1 MKIAMIGA
9 GGWGTAMMISLAG
22 RHKDLVL
29 YCRKPETAE
38 KLNRERENK
47 EYLPGVHLPEVI
59 RITSDLKE
67 AVEGAGC
74 VVICTPSKAVAD
86 TAGKIA
92 KWLEKDAVVVS
103 ASKGL
108 ADDEGHRLSE
118 VIAQKVAGITD
129 RIVALSGPNHA
140 EEVGAGLPCATV
152 AASEVPEAVQ
162 IVQDLF
168 MSPVFRVYR
177 SDDIR
182 GVEYGGALKNI
193 MALACGVLDG
203 IKLGDN
209 SRAALMT
216 RGLVEMTRF
225 GVRFGAKMNTF
236 FGLSGMGDLVVTCT
250 SSHSRNHTAG
260 VMMGEGK
267 TAKEIVEGT
276 NMVVEGMRTALLVH
290 EIAKREHIDMP
301 ITEEVCC
308 LINGEH
314 TARKALEVLMAR
326 AKKAESET
334 YPTESL

>member
-59 RITSDLKE
+59 RITSDLEE

>member
-152 AASEVPEAVQ
+152 AASEAPEAVQ

>member
-1 MKIAMIGA
+1 MIGA

-108 ADDEGHRLSE
+108 ADVEGHRLSE

-152 AASEVPEAVQ
+152 AASEAPEAVQ

>member
-1 MKIAMIGA
+1 MIGA

-118 VIAQKVAGITD
+118 VIAQKVSGITD

>member
-1 MKIAMIGA
+1 MIGA

-108 ADDEGHRLSE
+108 ADDEDHRLSE

>member
-1 MKIAMIGA
+1 MIGA

-152 AASEVPEAVQ
+152 AASEAPEAVQ

-314 TARKALEVLMAR
+314 TERKALEVLMAR

>member
-1 MKIAMIGA
+1 
-9 GGWGTAMMISLAG
+9 
-22 RHKDLVL
+22 
-29 YCRKPETAE
+29 
-38 KLNRERENK
+38 
-47 EYLPGVHLPEVI
+47 
-59 RITSDLKE
+59 
-67 AVEGAGC
+67 
-74 VVICTPSKAVAD
+74 
-86 TAGKIA
+86 
-92 KWLEKDAVVVS
+92 
-103 ASKGL
+103 
-108 ADDEGHRLSE
+108 
-118 VIAQKVAGITD
+118 
-129 RIVALSGPNHA
+129 
-140 EEVGAGLPCATV
+140 
-152 AASEVPEAVQ
+152 
-162 IVQDLF
+162 

-290 EIAKREHIDMP
+290 EIAKENILTCRSQ
-301 ITEEVCC
+301 
-308 LINGEH
+308 
-314 TARKALEVLMAR
+314 
-326 AKKAESET
+326 KKYAA
-334 YPTESL
+334 

>member
-1 MKIAMIGA
+1 MIGA

-59 RITSDLKE
+59 RITSYLKE

-152 AASEVPEAVQ
+152 AASEAPEAVQ

>member
-1 MKIAMIGA
+1 MIGA

-59 RITSDLKE
+59 RIASELKE

>member
-1 MKIAMIGA
+1 MIGA

-108 ADDEGHRLSE
+108 ADDEGHLLSE

>member
-1 MKIAMIGA
+1 MIGA

-103 ASKGL
+103 APKGL

-152 AASEVPEAVQ
+152 AASEAPEAVQ

>member
-1 MKIAMIGA
+1 MIGA

-236 FGLSGMGDLVVTCT
+236 LGLSGMGDLVVTCT

>member
-1 MKIAMIGA
+1 MIGA

-67 AVEGAGC
+67 SVEGAGC

-152 AASEVPEAVQ
+152 AASEAPEAVQ

>member
-1 MKIAMIGA
+1 MIGA

-118 VIAQKVAGITD
+118 VIAQKVAGTTD

>member
-1 MKIAMIGA
+1 MIGA

-92 KWLEKDAVVVS
+92 KWLEKDSVVVS

>member
-1 MKIAMIGA
+1 MIGA

-118 VIAQKVAGITD
+118 VIAPKVVGITD

-152 AASEVPEAVQ
+152 AASEAPEAVQ

>member
-1 MKIAMIGA
+1 MIGA

-203 IKLGDN
+203 SKLGDN

-225 GVRFGAKMNTF
+225 GVRFGAKMSTF

>member
-1 MKIAMIGA
+1 MIGA

-152 AASEVPEAVQ
+152 AASEAPEAVQ

-236 FGLSGMGDLVVTCT
+236 VGLSGMGDLVVTCT

>member
-1 MKIAMIGA
+1 MIGA

-108 ADDEGHRLSE
+108 ADDGGHRLSE